1 MRLLTTVL
9 ALCMCTAAGC
19 GERAPSASDLVGT
32 YSADLAP
39 ESGSPRRITLRL
51 EAGNSA
57 DMATEFPG
65 DARTVRETG
74 TWAIAPDGTVRIVL
88 ARAGMGPV
96 TNDVTFRFSSGTL
109 SAVAFDTVRWGPHG
123 FSLRRQ

>member
-1 MRLLTTVL
+1 MRLLMTVL
-9 ALCMCTAAGC
+9 GLCMCAAAAC

-32 YSADLAP
+32 YTADLAP
-39 ESGSPRRITLRL
+39 ESGPARRITLRL
-51 EAGNSA
+51 EAGNGA
-57 DMATEFPG
+57 EMATEFPG

-74 TWAIAPDGTVRIVL
+74 TWAIASDGAVRIVL

-96 TNDVTFRFSSGTL
+96 TNDVTFRYSSGTL
-109 SAVAFDTVRWGPHG
+109 SAVAFDTLRWGPHG